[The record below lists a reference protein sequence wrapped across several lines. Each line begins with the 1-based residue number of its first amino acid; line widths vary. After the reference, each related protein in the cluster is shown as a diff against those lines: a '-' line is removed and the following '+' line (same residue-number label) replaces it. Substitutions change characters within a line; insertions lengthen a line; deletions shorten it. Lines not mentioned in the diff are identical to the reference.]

1 MDGHSFG
8 TYQASQLLQNV
19 SDGNFFGVHHK
30 MILQNGDE
38 ITSHE
43 ELQQKMTDEQN
54 RVLGDEKLKKVL
66 KK

>member
-1 MDGHSFG
+1 
-8 TYQASQLLQNV
+8 
-19 SDGNFFGVHHK
+19 

-54 RVLGDEKLKKVL
+54 RVLGDEKLKKVFEKITKAIDKNAEL
-66 KK
+66 EVSKR